1 MSINPPGTNF
11 FFNNF
16 SNSQEQNL
24 IEELVIESIK
34 IYGIDLFYLPRTIV
48 DKDTVFGEDS
58 ASSYDAAYSI
68 EMYIRNVNGFAGEGD
83 LLSKFG
89 LEIRDQITFTVAR
102 RTFSS
107 AVGDQED
114 QIRPNEGDLIFFP
127 LNNKIFRINFV
138 EHEAIFYQ
146 MGSLQ
151 TYDLRCELF
160 EYSGETFNT
169 GIPQIDDLVTT
180 YDMNISGEGLNTEDG
195 LFSIADE
202 KNCLPILFEDYVS
215 PIDTALNTE
224 NEYYQQ
230 QGYQIIDF
238 SEYDPFAEGKY

>member
-1 MSINPPGTNF
+1 MAIPPGTNF
-11 FFNNF
+11 YFNNF
-16 SNSQEQNL
+16 TNSQEQNL

-34 IYGIDLFYLPRTIV
+34 IYGMDVFYLPRTINNR
-48 DKDTVFGEDS
+48 DTLFGSDDS
-58 ASSYDAAYSI
+58 SSYDASYSI

-169 GIPQIDDLVTT
+169 GIPQIDDLVTD
-180 YDMNISGEGLNTEDG
+180 YDMNISGDGLRTEDN
-195 LFSIADE
+195 LFAIADE
-202 KNCLPILFEDYVS
+202 ENCLPIMFEDYVS
-215 PIDTALNTE
+215 AIDEKIKSE

-238 SEYDPFAEGKY
+238 SEYDPFAEGTY